1 MSKCVVMYA
10 LYMRRKCSDALY
22 VRVIC
27 YTECSIYCNSNALL
41 LLAVVVVADGSR
53 LQYSTVSVGDT

>member
-1 MSKCVVMYA
+1 VKVCCDVRTV
-10 LYMRRKCSDALY
+10 YMRRKCSDALY

-27 YTECSIYCNSNALL
+27 YTECCKYCYSTALL

-53 LQYSTVSVGDT
+53 LKYSTLSVGDT